1 MRKGLKALAC
11 LLMGISIV
19 AMSVSPAQAKEKIDR
34 KVEKD
39 CEAVRN
45 TYDYESAGLISNLP
59 FDPDGAVKEMV
70 DANATTQILIK
81 NCEKL
86 DAKTWKSIK
95 EDHIK
100 VIKKANLELKRIV
113 KKYKLSKIIVLTCM
127 KNGQIKTVESVSPT
141 CPKGF
146 KELYRK

>member
-19 AMSVSPAQAKEKIDR
+19 AASVSPAQAQEKIDR

-45 TYDYESAGLISNLP
+45 TYDYVSAGLITGMPYNP
-59 FDPDGAVKEMV
+59 EATKEMV
-70 DANATTQILIK
+70 DVNATTQILIK

-95 EDHIK
+95 QDHIK

-113 KKYKLSKIIVLTCM
+113 KKYKLSKTIVLTCM
-127 KNGQIKTVESVSPT
+127 KNGQIKTVESINPA